1 MLTAAGLLV
10 PAPMPP
16 ELGDLLVQAVVNML
30 TAVLGQQKAE
40 LHWPSGTTLRT
51 TTVVAAAAV
60 HAVLPG
66 TGIKTG
72 AGTTVG
78 GRRLTSLEWAKRIVL
93 ILGLLQEQ
101 QARRGM
107 AGLCGAATA
116 PMHNLVQGAVT
127 CRDHALE
134 GRQTMASVVARRVL
148 AARRRYMGSLR

>member
-51 TTVVAAAAV
+51 TTVV
-60 HAVLPG
+60 AVLPG